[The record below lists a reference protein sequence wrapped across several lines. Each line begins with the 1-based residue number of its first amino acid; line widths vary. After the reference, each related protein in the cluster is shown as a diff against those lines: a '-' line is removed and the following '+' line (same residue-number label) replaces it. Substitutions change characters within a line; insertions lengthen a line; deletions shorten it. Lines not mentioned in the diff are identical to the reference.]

1 MGQDCRGG
9 AEGATAPPRLLPG
22 VEKRGG
28 SILCGLGRRCA
39 GSVGNAESLPWE
51 RSVGHAHLQQLPTGS
66 AHLQRLS
73 WPGLPRNSHDE
84 HLLRRWLDRSHCNWG
99 RHCRWRRHGGHEGR
113 PLRLAL
119 PAAETAES
127 TDAAYHHRTDH
138 YNGYDGPGHASG
150 AAAGVVAAMSSTART
165 ILTIR
170 TGTFTV
176 VAPSCAAGSVLAL
189 SRLTRAISAPAS
201 SA

>member
-1 MGQDCRGG
+1 M
-9 AEGATAPPRLLPG
+9 
-22 VEKRGG
+22 
-28 SILCGLGRRCA
+28 SICCAA
-39 GSVGNAESLPWE
+39 GSTD
-51 RSVGHAHLQQLPTGS
+51 PTATGGGI
-66 AHLQRLS
+66 AD
-73 WPGLPRNSHDE
+73 G
-84 HLLRRWLDRSHCNWG
+84 
-99 RHCRWRRHGGHEGR
+99 RRHGGHEGR

-189 SRLTRAISAPAS
+189 PETGAFTIAAVTRAAR
-201 SA
+201 